1 MVVGGVRRAGGG
13 VQVQEEGRSGMLP
26 AGEETQQKGVMT
38 ESDIKKKSK
47 DIEKADDGTAGI
59 PEELMEVEEDEELV
73 EEDEWMVEKD
83 EANEWVEEDEEWPVY
98 HLYNEIWPVSEEFP

>member
-1 MVVGGVRRAGGG
+1 
-13 VQVQEEGRSGMLP
+13 MLP

-47 DIEKADDGTAGI
+47 DIEKADNRTAGI

-73 EEDEWMVEKD
+73 EEKKQRIGFDEIQVMFLFS
-83 EANEWVEEDEEWPVY
+83 AAFRQSRN
-98 HLYNEIWPVSEEFP
+98 